1 VLSACQKKISIH
13 LCEDTLTSS
22 VFDYLFLLPYEL
34 IWDILLKSAFS
45 NTLPKYAGRVL
56 NIEFW
61 PKWNARETKNQNFVE
76 PDIFVRFEFLDLIIE
91 AKRKDCNS
99 QDNKQWENEI
109 RAYFNEY
116 AEEQKNVYLLAI
128 GGILKEEEEE
138 VINIAE
144 NDVKIVKCRW
154 INFLNYITFLHAHLE
169 SSSYISSNYS
179 IIAILHSIITYLEL
193 HGYIKMNWLTDM
205 VSFNYVINYDK
216 TRQFL
221 EGWKLNAK

>member
-1 VLSACQKKISIH
+1 MLSACQKKISIH

-45 NTLPKYAGRVL
+45 NTLPKYAGRIL

-61 PKWNARETKNQNFVE
+61 PKWNARETNNENFVE
-76 PDIFVRFEFLDLIIE
+76 PDVFVRFEFLDLIIE
-91 AKRKDCNS
+91 AKRKDYNLQYCN
-99 QDNKQWENEI
+99 QWENETQ
-109 RAYFNEY
+109 AYFNEY

-128 GGILKEEEEE
+128 GGISKEEEE
-138 VINIAE
+138 VIKVE
-144 NDVKIVKCRW
+144 KYEVKIVKCRW
-154 INFLNYITFLHAHLE
+154 INFLNYITFLQGHLE

-179 IIAILHSIITYLEL
+179 ITAILHSIITYLEL

-205 VSFNYVINYDK
+205 VSFNYVINYDE